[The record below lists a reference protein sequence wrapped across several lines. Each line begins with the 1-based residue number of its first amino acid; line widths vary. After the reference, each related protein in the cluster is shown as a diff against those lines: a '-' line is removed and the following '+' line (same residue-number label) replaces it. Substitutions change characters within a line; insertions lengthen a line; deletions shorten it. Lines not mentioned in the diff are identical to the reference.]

1 MHTNGGNKF
10 SLMGGWAFDRVRS
23 SVIHDVDPWVKGSDW
38 ACSTER
44 RPRGDPEETRDPVE
58 IIRPVNASIF
68 PRTSWRTLFFLSGCH
83 EFFICVRHS

>member
-44 RPRGDPEETRDPVE
+44 KPRGDPGPSGDNTAWKCINFSPDKLEDFV
-58 IIRPVNASIF
+58 
-68 PRTSWRTLFFLSGCH
+68 FFKWLS
-83 EFFICVRHS
+83 